1 MSERKHAVL
10 TRGEAMFWE
19 SAYVIAVVI
28 GMFALVAGS
37 QIRPELNPLLVLLP
51 SVVPG
56 AIVWIAGKLWKPRP
70 VARGDDVDA
79 TPDRYKSSDPVM
91 DETYQSKGPHIWY
104 AFAVAAVLGLVA
116 SFVYRG
122 HFEDQD
128 RLAQFSVMPG
138 LLVGGV
144 VVVRWAMR
152 RPLLNVQVRPLFS
165 FLGGLVVLT
174 LGVIL
179 YLYQEAFSPEG
190 QILASVLVGFGL
202 SVSFLMWLRNVK

>member
-1 MSERKHAVL
+1 
-10 TRGEAMFWE
+10 MFWE
-19 SAYVIAVVI
+19 GAYVIAVVI

-37 QIRPELNPLLVLLP
+37 QVRPELNPLLVLLL

-56 AIVWIAGKLWKPRP
+56 AIVWIARKLWKPRP

-79 TPDRYKSSDPVM
+79 TPDRYESSDSVV

-104 AFAVAAVLGLVA
+104 AFAVAVVLGLVA
-116 SFVYRG
+116 TIVYRG
-122 HFEDQD
+122 NFEDQE

-179 YLYQEAFSPEG
+179 YLYQEVFSPEG
-190 QILASVLVGFGL
+190 QIFASVLVGGGL
-202 SVSFLMWLRNVK
+202 GACFVVWLRNVR

>member
-1 MSERKHAVL
+1 
-10 TRGEAMFWE
+10 
-19 SAYVIAVVI
+19 
-28 GMFALVAGS
+28 
-37 QIRPELNPLLVLLP
+37 
-51 SVVPG
+51 
-56 AIVWIAGKLWKPRP
+56 
-70 VARGDDVDA
+70 
-79 TPDRYKSSDPVM
+79 M

-104 AFAVAAVLGLVA
+104 AFAVAVVLGLVA
-116 SFVYRG
+116 TIVYRG
-122 HFEDQD
+122 NFEDQE

-179 YLYQEAFSPEG
+179 YLYQEVFSPEG
-190 QILASVLVGFGL
+190 QIFASVLVGGGL
-202 SVSFLMWLRNVK
+202 GACFVVWLRNVR